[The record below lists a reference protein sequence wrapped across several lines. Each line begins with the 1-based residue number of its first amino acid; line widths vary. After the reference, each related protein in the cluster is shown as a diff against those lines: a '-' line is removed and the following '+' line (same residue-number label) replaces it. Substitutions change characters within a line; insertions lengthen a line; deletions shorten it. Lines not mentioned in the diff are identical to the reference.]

1 MPLQDRLFILYH
13 KASQNLRE
21 LKKKFVN
28 NPETERGLVI
38 SGTSLAI
45 GAAVVGVIGLGTAL
59 WGYTKV
65 KSDIATATATAGAG
79 FLDSLLIGLGM
90 GIILLAESVFGY
102 ASKFL
107 AYVVNPEFTGR
118 TITGDPVFIRVWA
131 SSRDIANMLIVL
143 AFVAVGIAFTLRIEG
158 YGTKKTL
165 TALIILALVINFSG
179 VFCGIIIDAANI
191 TFTYLVKQG
200 SASGSFTAI
209 SSAISDYVKN
219 QLAGIR
225 VDPSTG
231 TQTTEL
237 QPGRFLGM
245 CAALAIFELIAAY
258 IFAILAILMAARYAI
273 LAVLYTVSPIDF
285 FVMFIFLYIGY
296 KMSIAGATA
305 VTGAVMGLAGA
316 AVAVASG
323 GTALAM
329 KGGMAALNKVTR
341 GQAGATAEKTKQ
353 SYGRAMERLG
363 LRQTGSTD
371 TAAQEKVKKD
381 AAGYSAAYAAAEAR
395 GDKAG
400 MDRIGNMLTT
410 RRGSQQAAVAM
421 ALKDNKAIMKYAPK
435 DSKGNVDYQGLNQR
449 IQYAETAGA
458 KGLREELSKSNPMLA
473 AKPSQT
479 VVEQKEAV
487 RGAIQKQAPAEF
499 VKNISHEAMSSP
511 EVIANMTKDQISY
524 LIDPKNKNKVDPRK
538 VKAIREA
545 ATPRTA
551 GSASMKSY
559 LAGVQKSDPIYAQAF
574 KNIAQIQK
582 GARVKVGNKTK
593 IVGRIKPESQLQKE
607 ELNRAIDAD
616 ALEETVA
623 RQMKEDDLA
632 EKEKQMH
639 ELRKK
644 EGRLTPEEKNKE
656 TDEAYDEY
664 MAKRKAEEE
673 RIAQQFKQIDQ
684 NKKT

>member
-1 MPLQDRLFILYH
+1 
-13 KASQNLRE
+13 
-21 LKKKFVN
+21 
-28 NPETERGLVI
+28 
-38 SGTSLAI
+38 
-45 GAAVVGVIGLGTAL
+45 
-59 WGYTKV
+59 
-65 KSDIATATATAGAG
+65 
-79 FLDSLLIGLGM
+79 
-90 GIILLAESVFGY
+90 
-102 ASKFL
+102 
-107 AYVVNPEFTGR
+107 
-118 TITGDPVFIRVWA
+118 
-131 SSRDIANMLIVL
+131 
-143 AFVAVGIAFTLRIEG
+143 
-158 YGTKKTL
+158 L

-273 LAVLYTVSPIDF
+273 LAVLYTVSPIAFFCYVFPATKKVWSKWWDNFIKWAFVGVFGAFFIYLAIKVMEAAGANGRELLIYDF

-458 KGLREELSKSNPMLA
+458 KGLKKSSPSPIQCWRH
-473 AKPSQT
+473 KPSQT

-499 VKNISHEAMSSP
+499 VKKSAMKP
-511 EVIANMTKDQISY
+511 CRHTRGYCQHDQRPDILSY
-524 LIDPKNKNKVDPRK
+524 R
-538 VKAIREA
+538 
-545 ATPRTA
+545 
-551 GSASMKSY
+551 S
-559 LAGVQKSDPIYAQAF
+559 
-574 KNIAQIQK
+574 
-582 GARVKVGNKTK
+582 
-593 IVGRIKPESQLQKE
+593 
-607 ELNRAIDAD
+607 
-616 ALEETVA
+616 
-623 RQMKEDDLA
+623 
-632 EKEKQMH
+632 
-639 ELRKK
+639 
-644 EGRLTPEEKNKE
+644 
-656 TDEAYDEY
+656 
-664 MAKRKAEEE
+664 
-673 RIAQQFKQIDQ
+673 
-684 NKKT
+684 